1 LQERFDMRV
10 PRYVVGITGG
20 IGSGKS
26 AVTDYLETKGI
37 TVVDADKVARI
48 VVEPGT
54 SGLAAIAKHFG
65 QEILLPD
72 GGLNRAALRKVV
84 FDNPDERKV
93 LEGITHPR
101 IREEI
106 ARQLSDASSPYVVLA
121 SPLLLESGQNSFAD
135 YVVVVDVPES
145 VQLNR
150 TMARDDNSE
159 QLVKSIMAAQLDR
172 KTRLSRADTS
182 ISNDGTLEALYARV
196 DDLHESLLAR
206 AGA

>member
-1 LQERFDMRV
+1 MRAE
-10 PRYVVGITGG
+10 RYVVGITGG

-37 TVVDADKVARI
+37 KVVDADKVARV

-54 SGLAAIAKHFG
+54 SGLAAIAEHFG
-65 QEILLPD
+65 SDILLPD
-72 GGLNRAALRKVV
+72 GSLDRAALRRVV
-84 FDNPDERKV
+84 FDNADERKV

-106 ARQLSDASSPYVVLA
+106 ARQLDEAISPYVVLA
-121 SPLLLESGQNSFAD
+121 SPLLLESGQNSFAN

-145 VQLNR
+145 VQLSR

-172 KTRLSRADTS
+172 ETRLSRADTS
-182 ISNDGTLEALYARV
+182 ISNDGSLDELYTRV
-196 DDLHESLLAR
+196 DDLHDDLLAR

>member
-1 LQERFDMRV
+1 MRV

-54 SGLAAIAKHFG
+54 SGLAAIAEHFG

-106 ARQLSDASSPYVVLA
+106 ARQLSDASSHYVVLA
-121 SPLLLESGQNSFAD
+121 SPLLLESGQNSFVD
-135 YVVVVDVPES
+135 YVVVVDVPQS

-196 DDLHESLLAR
+196 DELHESLLAR

>member
-1 LQERFDMRV
+1 MRAE
-10 PRYVVGITGG
+10 RYVVGITGG

-37 TVVDADKVARI
+37 TVVDADRVSRL

-54 SGLAAIAKHFG
+54 AGLAAITEHFG
-65 QEILLPD
+65 QEILLPS
-72 GGLNRAALRKVV
+72 GELNRAALRKLV
-84 FDNPDERKV
+84 FDNQDERKM

-101 IREEI
+101 IRDEI
-106 ARQLSDASSPYVVLA
+106 ARQLSEAVSPYVVLA

-145 VQLNR
+145 VQVSR

-172 KTRLSRADTS
+172 ETRLSRADTS
-182 ISNDGTLEALYARV
+182 IKNDGTLEELYARV
-196 DDLHESLLAR
+196 DDLHQELLVRAASL
-206 AGA
+206 GSN

>member
-1 LQERFDMRV
+1 MRAE
-10 PRYVVGITGG
+10 RYVVGITGG

-54 SGLAAIAKHFG
+54 SGLAAIAEHFG
-65 QEILLPD
+65 SDILLPN
-72 GGLNRAALRKVV
+72 GGLDRAALRKVV

-93 LEGITHPR
+93 LESITHPR

-106 ARQLSDASSPYVVLA
+106 ARQLGEATSPYVVLA
-121 SPLLLESGQNSFAD
+121 SPLLLESGQNSFAN

-145 VQLNR
+145 VQLSR

-172 KTRLSRADTS
+172 ETRLSRADTS
-182 ISNDGTLEALYARV
+182 ISNDGSLDELYTRV
-196 DDLHESLLAR
+196 DDLHDDLLAR

>member
-1 LQERFDMRV
+1 MRSE
-10 PRYVVGITGG
+10 RYVVGITGG

-37 TVVDADKVARI
+37 TVVDADKVARV

-54 SGLAAIAKHFG
+54 SGLAAIAEHFG
-65 QEILLPD
+65 QNILLSS
-72 GGLNRAALRKVV
+72 GELNRAALRKVV
-84 FDNPDERKV
+84 FDNPDQRKV

-106 ARQLSDASSPYVVLA
+106 GRQLNEATSPYVVLA

-145 VQLNR
+145 VQLRR

-172 KTRLSRADTS
+172 ETRLSRADTS
-182 ISNDGTLEALYARV
+182 ISNDGSLDELYARV
-196 DDLHESLLAR
+196 DDLHADLLVR
-206 AGA
+206 AGV

>member
-1 LQERFDMRV
+1 MSAQQF
-10 PRYVVGITGG
+10 VVGITGG

-37 TVVDADKVARI
+37 TVVDADKVARV

-54 SGLAAIAKHFG
+54 SGLAAIAEHFG
-65 QEILLPD
+65 HDILLPD
-72 GGLNRAALRKVV
+72 GTLDRAALREVV

-106 ARQLSDASSPYVVLA
+106 ARQLSEAGSPYVVLA
-121 SPLLLESGQNSFAD
+121 SPLLLESGQSSFAD

-145 VQLNR
+145 VQLSR
-150 TMARDDNSE
+150 TMTRDNNSE
-159 QLVKSIMAAQLDR
+159 QLIKSIMAVQLDR
-172 KTRLSRADTS
+172 ETRLERADTS
-182 ISNDGTLEALYARV
+182 ISNEGTLEELHTRV
-196 DDLHESLLAR
+196 DALHADLLSR
-206 AGA
+206 AQA

>member
-1 LQERFDMRV
+1 MRAT
-10 PRYVVGITGG
+10 RYVVGITGG

-37 TVVDADKVARI
+37 SVVDADKVARV

-54 SGLAAIAKHFG
+54 SGLVAITEHFG

-72 GGLNRAALRKVV
+72 GGLDRAALRKLV

-106 ARQLSDASSPYVVLA
+106 ARQLNEASSPYVVLA

-145 VQLNR
+145 VQLSR

-159 QLVKSIMAAQLDR
+159 QLVKSIMAAQLNR
-172 KTRLSRADTS
+172 ETRLSRADTS
-182 ISNDGTLEALYARV
+182 ISNDGTLEELYARV

>member
-1 LQERFDMRV
+1 MRAE
-10 PRYVVGITGG
+10 RYVVGITGG

-37 TVVDADKVARI
+37 TVVDADKVARV

-54 SGLAAIAKHFG
+54 SGLAAIAEHFG
-65 QEILLPD
+65 SDILLPD
-72 GGLNRAALRKVV
+72 GSLDRAALRRVV
-84 FDNPDERKV
+84 FDNADERKV

-106 ARQLSDASSPYVVLA
+106 ARQLAEATSPYVVLA
-121 SPLLLESGQNSFAD
+121 SPLLLESGQNSFAN

-145 VQLNR
+145 VQLSR

-172 KTRLSRADTS
+172 ETRLSRADTS
-182 ISNDGTLEALYARV
+182 ISNDGSLDELYTRV
-196 DDLHESLLAR
+196 DDLHDDLLAR

>member
-1 LQERFDMRV
+1 MSTIRF
-10 PRYVVGITGG
+10 VVGVTGG

-37 TVVDADKVARI
+37 TVVDADKVARV

-54 SGLAAIAKHFG
+54 SGLAAIAEHFG
-65 QEILLPD
+65 RGILLPD
-72 GGLNRAALRKVV
+72 GGLDRAALRKVV

-106 ARQLSDASSPYVVLA
+106 ARQLSEATSTYVVLA
-121 SPLLLESGQNSFAD
+121 SPLLLESGQNSFAN

-145 VQLNR
+145 VQLSR

-159 QLVKSIMAAQLDR
+159 QLVRSIMAAQLDR
-172 KTRLSRADTS
+172 ETRLSRADTS
-182 ISNDGTLEALYARV
+182 ISNDGSLEDLFARV
-196 DDLHESLLAR
+196 DDLHEDLLVR

>member
-1 LQERFDMRV
+1 MSAIRF
-10 PRYVVGITGG
+10 VVGVTGG

-37 TVVDADKVARI
+37 TVVDADKVARV
-48 VVEPGT
+48 VVETGT
-54 SGLAAIAKHFG
+54 SGLAAIAEHFG
-65 QEILLPD
+65 RGILLPD
-72 GGLNRAALRKVV
+72 GGLDRAALRKVV
-84 FDNPDERKV
+84 FDSPDERKV

-106 ARQLSDASSPYVVLA
+106 ARQLSEATSPYVVLA
-121 SPLLLESGQNSFAD
+121 SPLLLESGQNSFAN

-145 VQLNR
+145 VQLSR

-159 QLVKSIMAAQLDR
+159 QLVRSIMAAQLDR
-172 KTRLSRADTS
+172 ETRLSRADTS
-182 ISNDGTLEALYARV
+182 ISNDGSLEDLFARV
-196 DDLHESLLAR
+196 DDLHEDLLVR

>member
-1 LQERFDMRV
+1 MRKNN
-10 PRYVVGITGG
+10 YVVGITGG

-37 TVVDADKVARI
+37 AVVDADKVARV

-54 SGLAAIAKHFG
+54 SGLSAIVDHFG
-65 QEILLPD
+65 EDILLPS
-72 GGLNRAALRKVV
+72 GGLDRAALRSVV

-93 LEGITHPR
+93 LEKITHPR

-106 ARQLSDASSPYVVLA
+106 GRQLSDASSPYVVLA
-121 SPLLLESGQNSFAD
+121 SPLLLESGQNSFTD

-145 VQLNR
+145 IQLSR
-150 TMARDDNSE
+150 TMERDDNSE

-182 ISNDGTLEALYARV
+182 ISNDGTLEELHARL
-196 DDLHESLLAR
+196 DDLHKDLLAR
-206 AGA
+206 SGV